1 MAIYVT
7 FKHNGTIGEHF
18 VAIIQISKPVE
29 STLST
34 KSILSPLENYL
45 ESLDISLLKAR
56 FFSMAITNVNSGKRS
71 GLKHLL
77 KHVAP
82 LSVWI
87 GSGNHKL
94 ALYFKNLL
102 HCPLKYFQ
110 QMQL

>member
-18 VAIIQISKPVE
+18 VVIIQISKLVE

-82 LSVWI
+82 LSV
-87 GSGNHKL
+87 
-94 ALYFKNLL
+94 
-102 HCPLKYFQ
+102 
-110 QMQL
+110 